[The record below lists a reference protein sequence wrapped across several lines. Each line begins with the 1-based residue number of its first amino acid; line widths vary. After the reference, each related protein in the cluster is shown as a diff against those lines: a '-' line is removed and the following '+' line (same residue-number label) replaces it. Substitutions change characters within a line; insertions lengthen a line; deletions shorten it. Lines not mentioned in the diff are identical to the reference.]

1 MANCSAAGSGPRVVA
16 AAAARCEGGTTA
28 AGTAAPA
35 STGAAAAEISSAP
48 GTRAQPQ
55 RSPLPA
61 VAAEGDGGGMGG
73 GEGAEEATVEG
84 QDSGTAHGAAA
95 AAAAAAATAATAATA
110 TAAAATTAAIATTAI
125 ATRTAAAPASS
136 EDDPP
141 RHLYCASLLR
151 AQRCFDERGDWRLAW
166 TDEADDKLAEL
177 LRRFHFD
184 FASAADALATWVR
197 IERKWAVR
205 VGLLS
210 ARECRLRW
218 VELDRHLAAHC
229 EGASCTWAS

>member
-1 MANCSAAGSGPRVVA
+1 M
-16 AAAARCEGGTTA
+16 
-28 AGTAAPA
+28 
-35 STGAAAAEISSAP
+35 
-48 GTRAQPQ
+48 
-55 RSPLPA
+55 
-61 VAAEGDGGGMGG
+61 
-73 GEGAEEATVEG
+73 EG
-84 QDSGTAHGAAA
+84 QDSGTADG
-95 AAAAAAATAATAATA
+95 AAAAATAATATA
-110 TAAAATTAAIATTAI
+110 IAAAATTAAIATTAT
-125 ATRTAAAPASS
+125 ATRTAAAPAAS
-136 EDDPP
+136 ENNPP

-177 LRRFHFD
+177 LRRFQFD

-218 VELDRHLAAHC
+218 VELDRLLATHC
-229 EGASCTWAS
+229 V